1 MKEQKLI
8 ELVNKVERNGQIL
21 QRIFQD
27 YTMMSQEMQGL
38 ARVLRNLPGWQEA
51 VEATKLE
58 LEKEKEVRE
67 AAAKAEAETKE
78 EEPKIDLG

>member
-1 MKEQKLI
+1 MKEQKI
-8 ELVNKVERNGQIL
+8 VETVNKVNRHEQIL

-38 ARVLRNLPGWQEA
+38 ARVLRNLPGWQDA

-58 LEKEKEVRE
+58 LAAEKKAREEAPKPEEKPSDD
-67 AAAKAEAETKE
+67 KL
-78 EEPKIDLG
+78 IMDD